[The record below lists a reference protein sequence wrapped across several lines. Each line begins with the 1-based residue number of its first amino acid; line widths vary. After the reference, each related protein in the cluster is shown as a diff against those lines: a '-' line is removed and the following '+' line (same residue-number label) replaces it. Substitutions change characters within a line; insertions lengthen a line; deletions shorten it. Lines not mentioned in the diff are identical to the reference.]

1 MDMSTLQT
9 AGDDDRDW
17 VRGPEDATVT
27 LLVYGDYECTFCA
40 KAFRELRKVEIDV
53 GERLRTVFRH
63 FPLSQLHP
71 HALGAAE
78 AAEAA
83 GAQSQFWEM
92 HEKLFLNQHNLE
104 TSALLAYAGDLGL
117 DLPRFAR
124 DIQEHRYLPKVR
136 RDVVAG
142 TRSGVSGTPTFFL
155 DGQRWSGPYSADELA
170 AGIEGRLR
178 PPPVDPVM
186 GELPSHR

>member
-1 MDMSTLQT
+1 MDTSTLRT
-9 AGDDDRDW
+9 SGDDDRDW
-17 VRGPEDATVT
+17 ARGPEEASVT

-40 KAFRELRKVEIDV
+40 KAFRELRKVEAEV
-53 GERLRTVFRH
+53 GDRLRSVYRH

-83 GAQSQFWEM
+83 GAQERFWEM
-92 HEKLFLNQHNLE
+92 HEKLYLNQHNLE
-104 TSALLAYAGDLGL
+104 TSALLAYAADLGL
-117 DLPRFAR
+117 DVARFAR

-136 RDVVAG
+136 RDVLAG

-155 DGQRWSGPYSADELA
+155 DGQRWNAPYGADDLV
-170 AGIEGRLR
+170 AGIEGRSR
-178 PPPVDPVM
+178 PPQIDA
-186 GELPSHR
+186 GIGLPSHR

>member
-9 AGDDDRDW
+9 AVGEDRDW
-17 VRGPEDATVT
+17 ARGPEDAAAT
-27 LLVYGDYECTFCA
+27 LLQYGDYECTFCGR
-40 KAFRELRKVEIDV
+40 AFRELRKVESEIGD
-53 GERLRTVFRH
+53 RLRLVFRH
-63 FPLSQLHP
+63 FPLAQLHP

-83 GAQSQFWEM
+83 GAQDKFWEM

-104 TSALLAYAGDLGL
+104 TSALLAYAAELGL

-136 RDVVAG
+136 RDVLAG
-142 TRSGVSGTPTFFL
+142 TRSGVSGVPTFFL
-155 DGQRWSGPYSADELA
+155 DGKRWNAPYDAEELL
-170 AGIEGRLR
+170 AGIGGLLGGVPGRFLDGA
-178 PPPVDPVM
+178 PP
-186 GELPSHR
+186 HR

>member
-1 MDMSTLQT
+1 MDTSTLRT
-9 AGDDDRDW
+9 SGDDDRDW
-17 VRGPEDATVT
+17 ARGPEDASVT

-40 KAFRELRKVEIDV
+40 KAFRELRKVEADV
-53 GERLRTVFRH
+53 GDRLRSVFRH

-83 GAQSQFWEM
+83 GAQEKFWEM
-92 HEKLFLNQHNLE
+92 HEKLYLNQHNLE
-104 TSALLAYAGDLGL
+104 TSALLAYAADLGL
-117 DLPRFAR
+117 DVARFAR

-136 RDVVAG
+136 RDVLAG

-155 DGQRWSGPYSADELA
+155 DGQRWNASYSADDLV
-170 AGIEGRLR
+170 AGIEGRSR
-178 PPPVDPVM
+178 PPQIDPSI
-186 GELPSHR
+186 GLPSHR